1 MKNFLARLFGKKAAM
16 SIDISIIGTGNM
28 GRALAARTL
37 AAGKNLQILAR
48 DTEASATLAAEL
60 GGGTT
65 GGNLTEAPAGRIV
78 VLALPFDAA
87 KEYVTAQGA
96 ALASKIVIDITNP
109 LDFSTFDS
117 LTTAAGSS
125 AAEEIAALTSATVVK
140 AFNTTFAGPL
150 TAGSAAGEPLDVF
163 VAGEDSA
170 RTEVAAFVTAAGM
183 RPIEVGGLHHARE
196 LEGFQLLVMAMQ
208 VNSAL
213 PDFNWG
219 TALKI
224 VG

>member
-1 MKNFLARLFGKKAAM
+1 MKNFLAQLFGKKHTM
-16 SIDISIIGTGNM
+16 NIDVTIIGTGNM
-28 GRALAARTL
+28 GRALATRTI
-37 AAGKNLQILAR
+37 AAGKSLQVLAR
-48 DTEASATLAAEL
+48 STETAATFAAEL
-60 GGGTT
+60 GSGITS
-65 GGNLTEAPAGRIV
+65 GNTTEAPAGQIV
-78 VLALPFDAA
+78 ILALPFDAA

-96 ALASKIVIDITNP
+96 ALDSKIVIDISNP
-109 LDFSTFDS
+109 VDFSTFDS

-125 AAEEIAALTSATVVK
+125 AAEEISALTSATVVK

-150 TAGSAAGEPLDVF
+150 TAGSAERTPLDVF
-163 VAGEDSA
+163 VAGEESA
-170 RTEVAAFVTAAGM
+170 RNTVATFITAAGM
-183 RPIEVGGLHHARE
+183 RPIEVGSLHHARE

-208 VNSAL
+208 VNPAL